1 MPDGILGGFFIEGV
15 DMTTIVAVQYTD
27 KVVFAADN
35 QVTGDNGRI
44 YHHPRMEK
52 ITERGEYLIA
62 GSGEVGPCDIAQ
74 HIWQPPKPTLKDRQ
88 DIYHFMITKVMP
100 HLRKCLTDNGYDFNE
115 GKGDGKVDDSRFN
128 FLIAIGGEVF
138 DVADDCSICMSD
150 DGIYGVG
157 SGSSYAIG
165 ALHAGAKPLKA
176 LEIAAQLDANTS
188 APFLVKEQYK

>member
-1 MPDGILGGFFIEGV
+1 
-15 DMTTIVAVQYTD
+15 MTTIVAVQYKD

-52 ITERGEYLIA
+52 IAERGEYLIA

-74 HIWQPPKPTLKDRQ
+74 HIWIPPKLTLKDRQ
-88 DIYHFMITKVMP
+88 DTYHFMITKVMP
-100 HLRKCLTDNGYDFNE
+100 SLRKCLTENGYDFNE
-115 GKGDGKVDDSRFN
+115 GKGEGKGDDSRFN
-128 FLIAIGGEVF
+128 FLIAVGGEVF